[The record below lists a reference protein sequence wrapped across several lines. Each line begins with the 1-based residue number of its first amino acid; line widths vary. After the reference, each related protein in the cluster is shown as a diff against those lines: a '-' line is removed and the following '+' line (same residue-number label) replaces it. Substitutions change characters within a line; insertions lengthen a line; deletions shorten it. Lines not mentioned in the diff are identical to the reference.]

1 MKHVGRYNATGRQL
15 LRRKYW
21 RDSKCPR
28 CQCRNEDS
36 THILMCPEVS
46 ATETLAD
53 GVYNLEKELN
63 KIRTHPAIA
72 NTILF
77 TLFDRGN
84 SSFQSN
90 IPTNMNAEER
100 DVLEAIE
107 TAAKEQDQIPFT
119 YIFEGHIV
127 KKWGFAQEIA
137 YRKSGNK
144 NRSGKTWSKKIVK
157 LLYGITRDMWNHRN
171 NRLYDNTTAST
182 SLKRRKAVL
191 REVRTHIQI
200 GVSTIRNKDKKTI
213 CMDMDTLK
221 KWTTPMLEAW
231 LRHIVVLRKRS
242 SVHNLKEKFDGKN
255 EADDDLYL
263 QRAENLKR
271 FSIPKFQR
279 WRLKH
284 HESTMAQYVRSTE
297 TLKRQLKKRR
307 LI

>member
-1 MKHVGRYNATGRQL
+1 
-15 LRRKYW
+15 
-21 RDSKCPR
+21 
-28 CQCRNEDS
+28 
-36 THILMCPEVS
+36 MCPEVS

-137 YRKSGNK
+137 YQKSGNK

-200 GVSTIRNKDKKTI
+200 GVSTIRNKDKKPYA
-213 CMDMDTLK
+213 
-221 KWTTPMLEAW
+221 WTWT
-231 LRHIVVLRKRS
+231 H
-242 SVHNLKEKFDGKN
+242 
-255 EADDDLYL
+255 
-263 QRAENLKR
+263 
-271 FSIPKFQR
+271 
-279 WRLKH
+279 
-284 HESTMAQYVRSTE
+284 
-297 TLKRQLKKRR
+297 
-307 LI
+307 